1 MSRRITRT
9 FRGAFAALVA
19 AGLTF
24 GAGAVLAS
32 PASAKAAC
40 PYNPSIGQIGASCT
54 THAYCTQVCTDFY
67 GDYSPSRCS
76 GLGGAVGCCTC
87 AY

>member
-9 FRGAFAALVA
+9 ARGVFATLVA

-32 PASAKAAC
+32 PASAAAAC
-40 PYNPSIGQIGASCT
+40 PYNPSHGQIGASCST
-54 THAYCTQVCTDFY
+54 SAQCTQACTNFY
-67 GDYSPSRCS
+67 GEHSP
-76 GLGGAVGCCTC
+76 GGCPSGCCVC

>member
-9 FRGAFAALVA
+9 AQGVFAALVA

-24 GAGAVLAS
+24 GAGSVLAS
-32 PASAKAAC
+32 PASAAAAC
-40 PYNPSIGQIGASCT
+40 PYNPSIGQIGASCA
-54 THAYCTQVCTDFY
+54 THTYCTQVCTNFY
-67 GDYSPSRCS
+67 GQYSPSRCS
-76 GLGGAVGCCTC
+76 SGCCVC

>member
-9 FRGAFAALVA
+9 FRGAFCALVA

-24 GAGAVLAS
+24 GAGSVLAS
-32 PASAKAAC
+32 PSANASC
-40 PYNPSIGQIGASCT
+40 PYNPDACT
-54 THAYCTQVCTDFY
+54 THKEC
-67 GDYSPSRCS
+67 
-76 GLGGAVGCCTC
+76 AVQCRQIFGPWSDGICGFDGCCMC

>member
-9 FRGAFAALVA
+9 ARGAFAALVA

-24 GAGAVLAS
+24 GAGSVLAS
-32 PASAKAAC
+32 PASASTC
-40 PYNPSIGQIGASCT
+40 PYNPSIGYIGASCA

-67 GDYSPSRCS
+67 QEYSPSRCD
-76 GLGGAVGCCTC
+76 GGCCTC